1 MYVGVNTQLG
11 QVCVPASMWDVS
23 GHLGRCRLGS
33 ICALL
38 WKAHGS
44 GGRSPQPQTAS
55 CLTQIR
61 RGVAVVGL
69 PGGGQRLLELWGG
82 SGKQQGAA
90 GAGRPGA
97 GGAGGGRA
105 EGAFKA
111 PAPPTGEQCRESPR
125 CLPLAHSVA
134 VLLEL
139 WSSLEPQQIPLTEL
153 TTRTPDQVMA

>member
-1 MYVGVNTQLG
+1 MYVGVNTQPG

-23 GHLGRCRLGS
+23 GHLGRCRLGRS
-33 ICALL
+33 CALL

-97 GGAGGGRA
+97 GGRGVGGQKEPLKLLPRPQVSSAVRA
-105 EGAFKA
+105 RAVSRL
-111 PAPPTGEQCRESPR
+111 PTQWQFSWSCGP
-125 CLPLAHSVA
+125 
-134 VLLEL
+134 L
-139 WSSLEPQQIPLTEL
+139 WSLSRSLLQNLLPGPLT
-153 TTRTPDQVMA
+153 R